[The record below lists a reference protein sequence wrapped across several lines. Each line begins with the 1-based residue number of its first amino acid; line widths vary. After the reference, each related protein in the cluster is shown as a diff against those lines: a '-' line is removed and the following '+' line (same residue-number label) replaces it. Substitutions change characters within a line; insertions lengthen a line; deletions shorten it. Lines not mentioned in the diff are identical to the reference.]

1 LDLSLNGQNWFGNYA
16 FTFDGEMHLHRD
28 VPMAQPNINATSIK
42 LIGEGLRLSK
52 ERNPSLKWGL
62 VATEEMNMTSIKD
75 YSYSHD
81 AFLDT
86 IPNSAALKAYES
98 EAAKW
103 PRVDTPLAEGQKL
116 QISQIDNRMNNG
128 EI

>member
-1 LDLSLNGQNWFGNYA
+1 
-16 FTFDGEMHLHRD
+16 
-28 VPMAQPNINATSIK
+28 
-42 LIGEGLRLSK
+42 
-52 ERNPSLKWGL
+52 
-62 VATEEMNMTSIKD
+62 MNMTSIKD
-75 YSYSHD
+75 YTYSHD

-86 IPNSAALKAYES
+86 IPNSASLKAYES